1 MERFIADELA
11 ARNGHF
17 KSSSVYIV
25 EPLSVVEW
33 LAVAKRL
40 FLSVKD
46 GQCKEVVVKRY
57 KEFLQLYNKLTQ
69 NCFIACVTNMNYRKV
84 TAEEESCIDKCSTK
98 WMNLNQRQM
107 AVFMEVG
114 PLADKKMGQSVGQGM

>member
-11 ARNGHF
+11 ARN
-17 KSSSVYIV
+17 
-25 EPLSVVEW
+25 
-33 LAVAKRL
+33 
-40 FLSVKD
+40 
-46 GQCKEVVVKRY
+46 Y

>member
-1 MERFIADELA
+1 MYNLIYDQ
-11 ARNGHF
+11 
-17 KSSSVYIV
+17 
-25 EPLSVVEW
+25 
-33 LAVAKRL
+33 
-40 FLSVKD
+40 FLIYF
-46 GQCKEVVVKRY
+46 QY

-84 TAEEESCIDKCSTK
+84 TAEEESCIDTCSTK